1 LNTAA
6 ATTEQTSD
14 ESPPPTPSLETPADD
29 ILNASRKRE
38 RTGRTGQKCSVQA
51 PKKKE
56 KCIETLSHRFVER
69 KNFKDR
75 HDEEIQKEKLDI
87 LSIEKEI
94 KLKQLAI
101 LQQQMEYEQK
111 LQQLNLRNRLKE
123 MEREIKLH
131 DIKV

>member
-6 ATTEQTSD
+6 PTTEQTSD

-51 PKKKE
+51 PKKK
-56 KCIETLSHRFVER
+56 
-69 KNFKDR
+69 KNAL
-75 HDEEIQKEKLDI
+75 KLYLIVLLRENI
-87 LSIEKEI
+87 LKTGMMKKYKSIEKEI

-123 MEREIKLH
+123 MERERKLH

>member
-1 LNTAA
+1 VNVQGAL
-6 ATTEQTSD
+6 D
-14 ESPPPTPSLETPADD
+14 
-29 ILNASRKRE
+29 K
-38 RTGRTGQKCSVQA
+38 SVQSKRL
-51 PKKKE
+51 KKKE